1 MYLLVGQR
9 GTSRNTGRKYIGAS
23 GRPARGS
30 HAKHWTLERE
40 EIHRDLRYFWHIF
53 WTYKAWSSEQFRK
66 RVVYSPIGQ
75 ASSARG
81 SSEHR
86 EINWQQY
93 YSENGTLDDQE
104 NEILLLVHKYRH
116 WRVIHLFET
125 LREVGGAYNVP
136 IISSKCRSDT
146 ERHQPKHQPVSW
158 DNFKPFAFNQYP
170 ALFNDHISRFHAT
183 AQLNKAVKG
192 Q

>member
-9 GTSRNTGRKYIGAS
+9 GTSRNTVRKYIGAS

-40 EIHRDLRYFWHIF
+40 EIHRGLRYFWHIF
-53 WTYKAWSSEQFRK
+53 STYKAWSSEQFRK
-66 RVVYSPIGQ
+66 RVMYSLIGQ

-86 EINWQQY
+86 EINWHIDIGASY
-93 YSENGTLDDQE
+93 ICS
-104 NEILLLVHKYRH
+104 R
-116 WRVIHLFET
+116 LFEK
-125 LREVGGAYNVP
+125 LAEVLGDFGLWTDINERSAYNVQ